1 MEYRCVA
8 ASLTGFVQQLAVH
21 YLAHGY
27 WFFVQSRIPDDK
39 DLASIDAKLIAKY
52 GIGLSRQS
60 RARRK
65 AMGIANVHYIRY
77 ERTFV
82 LLATHG
88 HHPFYD
94 AEGQSIR
101 DARRV
106 PIIFEGY
113 SLSVKKG
120 GFLRKLNPADPPIH
134 DDRWRTRVQ
143 ICRTEYERMKAYFL
157 ERSLVSSADL
167 LATELFTVP
176 YEPYA
181 PVRQQMLNILRL
193 VNDKRRAAGLE
204 RLGPE
209 VIRYRRQIV
218 KPFDVSVGRAAP

>member
-1 MEYRCVA
+1 MQYRCLA
-8 ASLTGFVQQLAVH
+8 ASPTGFVQQLAVH

-27 WFFVQSRIPDDK
+27 WFYVHGLIPEGK
-39 DLASIDAKLIAKY
+39 DPSLVDEKLISKY
-52 GIGLSRQS
+52 GIGISRQA

-65 AMGIANVHYIRY
+65 SVGIANIHYLRF

-94 AEGQSIR
+94 FETENIR

-106 PIIFEGY
+106 PIKFMGY
-113 SLSVKKG
+113 SISVQRG
-120 GFLRKLNPADPPIH
+120 GYLRQGEPQLPALR
-134 DDRWRTRVQ
+134 DDRWRVRVQ
-143 ICRTEYERMKAYFL
+143 IGRQHYKELMAYFV
-157 ERSLVSSADL
+157 EAARRPADW
-167 LATELFTVP
+167 LASELFGVA

-193 VNDKRRAAGLE
+193 INKKRKSSGLST
-204 RLGPE
+204 LPSE
-209 VIRYRRQIV
+209 VLRYRRKIV
-218 KPFDVSVGRAAP
+218 KPFEVPAIRMAI